1 MTSPRID
8 LSSDALA
15 AAILQARAD
24 HAPLPRAA
32 VETMVRRAHAERAA
46 VMAAMLARLP
56 ARLAHVFRRHRPRP
70 APMPVAGGRC

>member
-1 MTSPRID
+1 MTTPRID

-32 VETMVRRAHAERAA
+32 VETLVRRAHAERAA

-56 ARLAHVFRRHRPRP
+56 ALLAPIFRRRRSRP
-70 APMPVAGGRC
+70 APMPLAGAKC

>member
-1 MTSPRID
+1 MTAPHVD

-32 VETMVRRAHAERAA
+32 VETLVRRAHAERAA
-46 VMAAMLARLP
+46 VMMAMLARLP
-56 ARLAHVFRRHRPRP
+56 ARLARIGRRTRP
-70 APMPVAGGRC
+70 APLPLAGARC